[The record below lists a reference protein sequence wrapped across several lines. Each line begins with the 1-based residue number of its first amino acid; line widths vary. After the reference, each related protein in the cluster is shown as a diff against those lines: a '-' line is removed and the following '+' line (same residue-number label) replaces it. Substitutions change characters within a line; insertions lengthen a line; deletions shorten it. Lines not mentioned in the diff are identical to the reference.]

1 MDEAEVVAVAA
12 VPVVEVEEF
21 LGARILEE
29 PVVEAVVDVE
39 VEAVELQGNTLMKKS
54 AILNT
59 YAPKTSLEK
68 SSKNGIVKF
77 P

>member
-21 LGARILEE
+21 PGARILEE

-39 VEAVELQGNTLMKKS
+39 VEAVEPQGNTLMIKS
-54 AILNT
+54 AILHT
-59 YAPKTSLEK
+59 YASKSCLNHEK
-68 SSKNGIVKF
+68 SSKKEW
-77 P
+77 

>member
-12 VPVVEVEEF
+12 LVVEVEEF

-39 VEAVELQGNTLMKKS
+39 AEAVEPQGNTLMIKS
-54 AILNT
+54 AILHT
-59 YAPKTSLEK
+59 YVPKTSLEK
-68 SSKNGIVKF
+68 SSK
-77 P
+77 